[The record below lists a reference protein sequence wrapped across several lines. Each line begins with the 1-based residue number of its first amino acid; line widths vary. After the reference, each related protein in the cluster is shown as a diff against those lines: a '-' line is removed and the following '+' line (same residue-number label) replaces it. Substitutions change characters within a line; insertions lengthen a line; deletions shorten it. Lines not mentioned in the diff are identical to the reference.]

1 VAHPGHF
8 YDCDGDS
15 FVPTRLAHG
24 YWQPDT
30 LSGAAAASLL
40 GHAIERDWLDPDWVP
55 VRLSVDMLRMPPA
68 AALQVETEVLHE
80 SRRLR
85 LIEARLLAEGRV
97 QTRALC
103 QIVRRG
109 SQPDNPVWQSPPWP
123 APHPDALPAGPR
135 TMRWE
140 MRAIPADHDRFVRS
154 APVHD
159 APTGGN
165 PPVLGQLAPA
175 SARQAWIDTAMEVVA
190 GHPVSPWLKLVLTAD
205 FASPLAHSSESGID
219 FVNTDFTIHLHRLPQ
234 GPWIGYEL
242 TGHTSS
248 DGVAVGQTAIH
259 DAGGPLGVIVVSAM
273 ANSRRI

>member
-1 VAHPGHF
+1 M
-8 YDCDGDS
+8 S
-15 FVPTRLAHG
+15 
-24 YWQPDT
+24 PDT

-40 GHAIERDWLDPDWVP
+40 GHAIERDWLASDWVP

-68 AALQVETEVLHE
+68 AALRVETEVLHE

-85 LIEARLLAEGRV
+85 LIEARLLAAGQV

-140 MRAIPADHDRFVRS
+140 MRAIPADHGRFVRS
-154 APVHD
+154 APLHD
-159 APTGGN
+159 AVAGGN
-165 PPVLGQLAPA
+165 PPVLGELAPI
-175 SARQAWIDTAMEVVA
+175 SARQAWINTAMEVVA

-205 FASPLAHSSESGID
+205 FASPLAHSSETGID
-219 FVNTDFTIHLHRLPQ
+219 FVNTDFTIHLHRMPQ

-248 DGVAVGQTAIH
+248 DGVAVGHCAIH
-259 DAGGPLGVIVVSAM
+259 DTSGPLGVIVVSAM
-273 ANSRRI
+273 ANSRRR